1 MAALKSAPVTTV
13 SLARFVLETQLK
25 RCDKMKRDGWCSEW
39 GIGQSLDWWSGLKNQ
54 KQKAKYGMYLCALL
68 IDKQNEIT
76 PPPAHA
82 TIYRN
87 VSALPCAHIV
97 PGPQILNAPIA
108 PVQYFQGHE
117 PTVNTYSNSQSIA
130 KYHHCFKD
138 FKDQESSG
146 NGFASFV
153 DLYAVRHAEKRHYQ
167 TVSATRIAAV
177 DGATGNVPNPHANLT
192 APSAMSTPAGNTS
205 HGNPPTRG
213 HCHGCKQEG
222 HWVNKCPDKIPGYRN
237 KRNSNRRQAFNR
249 DAKLMEQMREFFAAM
264 NVKDQPA

>member
-1 MAALKSAPVTTV
+1 
-13 SLARFVLETQLK
+13 LK

-87 VSALPCAHIV
+87 VSALPCSHIV

-177 DGATGNVPNPHANLT
+177 EGSTGNVPSPHANLT

-205 HGNPPTRG
+205 HGKHPPRG
-213 HCHGCKQEG
+213 HCHACKQEG
-222 HWVNKCPDKIPGYRN
+222 HWADKCPDKIPGYRN

-264 NVKDQPA
+264 NVKDHPA